1 MLTEIF
7 LVILYVSASALCI
20 ALIFYLKKLTESVQQ
35 MQKDVGQLT
44 DRFEPLIDSM
54 QSLSTSLNQTS
65 DEIQEQ
71 LEKSGWIIDQIKMR
85 LESLFGFE
93 EKVKESFESPV
104 EKLLSNLTTL
114 RGGLAALFRAFYSKK

>member
-1 MLTEIF
+1 MFTDIF

-54 QSLSTSLNQTS
+54 QSLST
-65 DEIQEQ
+65 
-71 LEKSGWIIDQIKMR
+71 
-85 LESLFGFE
+85 
-93 EKVKESFESPV
+93 
-104 EKLLSNLTTL
+104 
-114 RGGLAALFRAFYSKK
+114 